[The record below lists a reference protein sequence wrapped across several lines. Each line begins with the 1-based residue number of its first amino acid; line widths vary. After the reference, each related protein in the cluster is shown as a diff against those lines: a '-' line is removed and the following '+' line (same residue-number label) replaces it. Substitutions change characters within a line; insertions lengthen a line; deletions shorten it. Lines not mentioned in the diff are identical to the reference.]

1 VYPASYPPPP
11 LDAYAG
17 GAGRAIH
24 KVMGAQTQPLEHFL
38 VKRKLMGPQWV
49 RLKSPKLDGTAA
61 SWCKIEVVKKD

>member
-1 VYPASYPPPP
+1 M
-11 LDAYAG
+11 
-17 GAGRAIH
+17 GRAIH